1 MAKQKWLDTHIHV
14 SDIGA
19 DGKPRAHLLEDLL
32 KVLDQCDADLRWVIS
47 PDGHWLSEMKNDPG
61 AMLRASEFI
70 HNLVRRAPGRLY
82 GACMVNTNFPD
93 EALRVMEKAFGGW
106 EFVML
111 GELVQYIMNYNMD
124 TDASERVVREAARL
138 GVPVQVH
145 ISTSNSAQGQFKSG
159 LEELQDL
166 FGIVERVPE
175 AKYILAH
182 LVGMPKDNPPV
193 VDAYL
198 DMIEKRYGRWPENF
212 WAEIRDF
219 SSPGVRSV
227 LARIPPTRLIA
238 GTDWVSRVGPP
249 FLPYGVLFPL
259 KSAAEN
265 PYPPCVASMTLF
277 LKNAGATEDAISQIG
292 FENAAKL
299 LRLGE

>member
-1 MAKQKWLDTHIHV
+1 MARQRWLDTHVHV
-14 SDIGA
+14 SDISG
-19 DGKPRAHLLEDLL
+19 DGKTRPHLLEEVL
-32 KVLDQCDADLRWVIS
+32 KVLDGCDADLRWIIS

-61 AMLRASEFI
+61 AMLRASRFI
-70 HNLVRRAPGRLY
+70 HDLVRRAPGRLY

-93 EALRVMEKAFGGW
+93 ECLRVMEKAFSEWG
-106 EFVML
+106 FVML
-111 GELVQYIMNYNMD
+111 GELVQYIMNYYMD

-138 GVPVQVH
+138 GMPVQVH
-145 ISTSNSAQGQFKSG
+145 ISTSNTAQGQFKSG
-159 LEELQDL
+159 NEELEDM

-182 LVGMPKDNPPV
+182 FVGMPKDNPPV
-193 VDAYL
+193 VDGYL

-227 LARIPPTRLIA
+227 LARVPHTRIIA

-249 FLPYGVLFPL
+249 FLPYGVLFPV
-259 KSAAEN
+259 KTAAEN
-265 PYPPCVASMTLF
+265 PYPPCVSAMTSF
-277 LKNAGATEDAISQIG
+277 LKKAGTGEEAISQIAY
-292 FENAAKL
+292 ENAARL
-299 LRLGE
+299 LRLRE

>member
-1 MAKQKWLDTHIHV
+1 MQRAKWLDTHVHV
-14 SDIGA
+14 SDIGS
-19 DGKPRAHLLEDLL
+19 DGKTRPHLLDDLL
-32 KVLDQCDADLRWVIS
+32 KVLDGCDADLRWVIS

-61 AMLRASEFI
+61 AMLRASQFI
-70 HNLVRRAPGRLY
+70 HGLVRRAPGRLY

-93 EALRVMEKAFGGW
+93 ESLRVMEKAFGEWG
-106 EFVML
+106 FVML
-111 GELVQYIMNYNMD
+111 GELVQYILNYYMD

-138 GVPVQVH
+138 GMPVQVH

-159 LEELQDL
+159 NEELEDM

-182 LVGMPKDNPPV
+182 FVGMPKDNPPV

-198 DMIEKRYGRWPENF
+198 GMIEKRYGRWPENF

-227 LARIPPTRLIA
+227 LARVPHTRLIA

-249 FLPYGVLFPL
+249 FLPYGVLFPVT
-259 KSAAEN
+259 SAADN
-265 PYPPCVASMTLF
+265 PSPPCVASMTSF
-277 LKNAGATEDAISQIG
+277 LKEKGATEGAVSQIG

-299 LRLGE
+299 LNLKA